1 MAFATLHDRKAPL
14 PAADLLNDRVAPFF
28 DSAGILLL
36 HVLTDRG
43 TEYCGNPEHR
53 EYELYLALE
62 DMDHA
67 RRRKPA
73 GSSNGSTRPCST
85 SSIASPC
92 ARWYMR
98 AGRHDQAAGARGAGV
113 PSIAG
118 VPYLKGI
125 PFRSRSI
132 FSALRTFPQVCS
144 AASIRS
150 KAIPRQV
157 GRERQLLVQLVR

>member
-1 MAFATLHDRKAPL
+1 M

-98 AGRHDQAAGARGAGV
+98 AGRHDQAAGA
-113 PSIAG
+113 
-118 VPYLKGI
+118 
-125 PFRSRSI
+125 
-132 FSALRTFPQVCS
+132 
-144 AASIRS
+144 
-150 KAIPRQV
+150 
-157 GRERQLLVQLVR
+157 

>member
-67 RRRKPA
+67 RTPQTGGIVERLHKTMLNEFYRIALRKVV
-73 GSSNGSTRPCST
+73 
-85 SSIASPC
+85 
-92 ARWYMR
+92 Y
-98 AGRHDQAAGARGAGV
+98 AGR
-113 PSIAG
+113 S
-118 VPYLKGI
+118 
-125 PFRSRSI
+125 
-132 FSALRTFPQVCS
+132 T
-144 AASIRS
+144 
-150 KAIPRQV
+150 
-157 GRERQLLVQLVR
+157 